1 MAQNP
6 SLWASRLSSRNSFFW
21 LMDYSRIT
29 LFLSL
34 MLIYSIQSSAQE
46 ISQYD
51 RFQLQEGELYWQYKY
66 EYPGNA
72 DSVHQAVEKML
83 KSRDFTFSVIRS
95 KEGFS
100 GKINH
105 YKVNPKRYGRTYT
118 NTPKMY
124 WDGEWSGEF
133 VVEVGPGH
141 YLVTVYVLQFKS
153 ETQSV
158 GHYKPEKVR
167 TGYYINEVTTNKQ
180 SFLKSEFIN
189 LSLMSL
195 SLKDNFDL
203 TNTVTSKN
211 RK

>member
-1 MAQNP
+1 MEYP
-6 SLWASRLSSRNSFFW
+6 RSTLLVW
-21 LMDYSRIT
+21 LV
-29 LFLSL
+29 LLC
-34 MLIYSIQSSAQE
+34 SIQGHAQE

-51 RFQLQEGELYWQYKY
+51 RFQLQESELYWQNNYVY
-66 EYPGNA
+66 TGDT
-72 DSVHQAVEKML
+72 DSLRGAVEKML
-83 KSRDFTFSVIRS
+83 KLRDFTFSVIRN
-95 KEGFS
+95 KEGYA

-124 WDGEWSGEF
+124 WDGEWSGKF
-133 VVEVGPGH
+133 SVEVGEGH
-141 YLVTVYVLQFKS
+141 YLVTVYDIQFKS

-167 TGYYINEVTTNKQ
+167 TGLYINEVATNKK
-180 SFLKSEFIN
+180 SFLKNEFTN

-203 TNTVTSKN
+203 KNTVIPQNGK
-211 RK
+211 